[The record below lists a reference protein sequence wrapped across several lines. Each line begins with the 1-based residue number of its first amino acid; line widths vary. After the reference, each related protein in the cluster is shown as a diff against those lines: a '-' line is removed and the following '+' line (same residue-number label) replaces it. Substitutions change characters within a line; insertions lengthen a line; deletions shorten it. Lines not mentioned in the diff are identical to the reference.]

1 MAKLTYANKTA
12 LNENPSIA
20 AQNKITDND
29 MNEIKEVVNEN
40 DDNVGNLATLKTSTK
55 SSVVGS
61 INELVDSE
69 VYSSTETKTNKVWID
84 GKPIYR
90 KVFTYSNVAITNN
103 TSLEAIITSDPT
115 KIDIVKMEG
124 IFKHATGTN
133 RETRPFPTIA
143 SDGKPL
149 QIRWSNNYIKF
160 SGTDT
165 WSSGSDR
172 DIYVIIEYT
181 KSTD

>member
-1 MAKLTYANKTA
+1 MAVSTITYTNKVA
-12 LNENPSIA
+12 LNENASVADI
-20 AQNKITDND
+20 NKVKAED
-29 MNEIKEVVNEN
+29 MNEIKSVVNNNASETSAN
-40 DDNVGNLATLKTSTK
+40 TTNITNLQTYST
-55 SSVVGS
+55 
-61 INELVDSE
+61 SE
-69 VYSSTETKTNKVWID
+69 VDTGKKWID

-90 KVFTYSNVAITNN
+90 KVFTYSNVAIANN

-124 IFKHATGTN
+124 VFKHATGTN

-143 SDGKPL
+143 GDGKPL